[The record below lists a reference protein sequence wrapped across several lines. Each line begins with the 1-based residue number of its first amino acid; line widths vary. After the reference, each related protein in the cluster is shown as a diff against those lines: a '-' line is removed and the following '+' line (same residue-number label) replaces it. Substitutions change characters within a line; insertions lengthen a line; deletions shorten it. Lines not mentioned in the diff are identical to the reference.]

1 MEDERI
7 PRNAALTGALS
18 VAPLI
23 IAAILTWTSVAPRVF
38 VAFAALAAGAV
49 LLAFLA
55 GMRAGPA
62 LTDQGRSARELLF
75 SLLAMLAA
83 FAAFMLPI
91 HLGVALLIAGYFLIA
106 LWTVLASEDGYLP
119 LWRGK
124 LMSLVCGAAIVAL
137 IAVLISILL
146 N

>member
-7 PRNAALTGALS
+7 PRNAALTGALG

-23 IAAILTWTSVAPRVF
+23 VSALLTWTPVAPRAF

-55 GMRAGPA
+55 GTLAGPA
-62 LTDQGRSARELLF
+62 LTGQGRPARELLF
-75 SLLAMLAA
+75 SLPAMLAA
-83 FAAFMLPI
+83 FAAFMLPL

-106 LWTVLASEDGYLP
+106 LWTVLSAEDGYLP

-137 IAVLISILL
+137 IAVLLRILF